1 MGMGMGTAGMARNRL
16 PGEQDGGR
24 EAESQG
30 GIEGGRESEREGWR
44 EGWRDGEM
52 DGKDRGLEKGLHSQA
67 EVKRE
72 AHEISEPTL
81 CETRVTAC
89 GLK

>member
-1 MGMGMGTAGMARNRL
+1 MEGERQRAREGLR
-16 PGEQDGGR
+16 
-24 EAESQG
+24 
-30 GIEGGRESEREGWR
+30 EGGKVRE
-44 EGWRDGEM
+44 RDGER
-52 DGKDRGLEKGLHSQA
+52 DGEKDGGLEKGLHSQA

-81 CETRVTAC
+81 CDTRVTAC